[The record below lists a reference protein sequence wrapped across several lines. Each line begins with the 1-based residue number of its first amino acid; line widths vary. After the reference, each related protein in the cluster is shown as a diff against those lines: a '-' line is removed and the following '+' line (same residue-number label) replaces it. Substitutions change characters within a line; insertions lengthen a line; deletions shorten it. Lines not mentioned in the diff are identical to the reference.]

1 MAKSFS
7 AIALLALGVVP
18 EADRKDDLIIGMIQ
32 TDSCTMHVAVY
43 KDSHLNTYP
52 MRKVVDTKAVYYRL
66 KHVRF
71 PMSFRSGQRVGKNQ
85 VLVSIRPENI
95 AALGKMI
102 HCADYKLEPK
112 MFQQF

>member
-1 MAKSFS
+1 MARSFS
-7 AIALLALGVVP
+7 AIALLALGAIP
-18 EADRKDDLIIGMIQ
+18 EADRKDDLIIAMIQ

-43 KDSHLNTYP
+43 KDSFINSDLK
-52 MRKVVDTKAVYYRL
+52 RKVVDTKAVYYRL

-95 AALGKMI
+95 EALGAMI